1 MDAKGK
7 TTWEQELQLGVED
20 VDREHSLQVRLVEA
34 LQEALVA
41 GADRTTTAEILQRL
55 DDCSDVHFMAEELL
69 MRLHSYPRYHL
80 HVEEHRRLLG
90 TLREMRARYADGQAP
105 SLDVVEELR
114 RWLAGH
120 IRGLDRD
127 VAEYVNGGDAARG

>member
-1 MDAKGK
+1 MDSKRKAA
-7 TTWEQELQLGVED
+7 WEDELRLGVED
-20 VDREHSLQVRLVEA
+20 VDREHGLQVRLVEA

-41 GADRTTTAEILQRL
+41 GADRATTAEILQRL
-55 DDCSDVHFMAEELL
+55 DDCSDVHFMGEELL

-90 TLREMRARYADGQAP
+90 TLRELRARFEGGQAP
-105 SLDVVEELR
+105 TLDTVEELR

-120 IRGLDRD
+120 VRGLDRD
-127 VAEYVNGGDAARG
+127 VAEWVSGGEAAQ